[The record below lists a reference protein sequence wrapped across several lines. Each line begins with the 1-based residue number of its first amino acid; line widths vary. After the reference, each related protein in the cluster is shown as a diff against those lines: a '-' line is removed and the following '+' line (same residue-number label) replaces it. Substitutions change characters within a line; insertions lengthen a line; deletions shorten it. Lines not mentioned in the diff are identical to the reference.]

1 LCCDDNVGVDSAG
14 SQSVLNEDLATRR
27 AALDQIVEDLRTRQ
41 AELVDRGVARIF
53 GEIPAY
59 SKIAHTSFVADVR
72 DHVDVH
78 HDAVIRSLAARRPL
92 EGEELA
98 FMRARAARRVGR
110 VPLGDFMQGF
120 RVYMEVLWE
129 ALLESAVDEH
139 AREAALEAA
148 GIFIRYLNS
157 AATEAADVYVEAER
171 LLLAQGDRVRRDLL
185 EDLLA
190 GRTPAPGPKLMAA
203 RDAGLLPAVP
213 CVVIVAV
220 PLSAPE
226 DEHALR
232 AVAVALARAVGSALQ
247 PLTVTRHD
255 ELVLIA
261 RVEGDVG
268 DLVEALGQAQ
278 ERLAATAT
286 KLAVGMSAV
295 QSGLDRVSHAYAEAQ
310 AAVEKMRPAGGV
322 LALPTMSAFDCL
334 TLFGRET
341 ARQRIPAAVRQFVA
355 DDLADGRVLTTT
367 LLEYV
372 AADFNARLTAERLFL
387 HPNTARYR
395 LGKIEERTGCN
406 LRHVADVMD
415 LLIAVRVAEA
425 ELADA

>member
-27 AALDQIVEDLRTRQ
+27 AALDQIVEDLRTRR

-53 GEIPAY
+53 SEIPAY

-190 GRTPAPGPKLMAA
+190 GRSPAPGPKLMAA

-220 PLSAPE
+220 PLSPPE

-268 DLVEALGQAQ
+268 GLVEALGQAQ
-278 ERLAATAT
+278 ERLAATT

-322 LALPTMSAFDCL
+322 LALPVMSAFDCL

-406 LRHVADVMD
+406 LRHVSDVMD

>member
-1 LCCDDNVGVDSAG
+1 
-14 SQSVLNEDLATRR
+14 VLDEELATRS
-27 AALDQIVEDLRTRQ
+27 AALDQIVEGLRARQ
-41 AELVDRGVARIF
+41 AELVDRGVERIF
-53 GEIPAY
+53 REIPAY
-59 SKIAHTSFVADVR
+59 TRIAHTPFVADVR

-110 VPLGDFMQGF
+110 IPLGDFMQGF

-129 ALLESAVDEH
+129 ALLESAVGEH

-148 GIFIRYLNS
+148 GVVIRYLNS

-190 GRTPAPGPKLMAA
+190 GRTPAPGPKLIAA
-203 RDAGLLPAVP
+203 REAGLHPPAP
-213 CVVIVAV
+213 CVVIVAL
-220 PLSAPE
+220 PLTSPE

-261 RVEGDVG
+261 RVEGDAS
-268 DLVEALGQAQ
+268 DLVETLSQARD
-278 ERLAATAT
+278 RLAAAGTT
-286 KLAVGMSAV
+286 LAIGVSAV
-295 QSGLDRVSHAYAEAQ
+295 QNGLDRVADAYAEAQ
-310 AAVEKMRPAGGV
+310 AALERVRATGGV
-322 LALPTMSAFDCL
+322 LALPVMSAFDCL

-341 ARQRIPAAVRQFVA
+341 ARRRIPAIVRQFIEE
-355 DDLADGRVLTTT
+355 DLADGRVLTTT

-372 AADFNARLTAERLFL
+372 ASDFNAKLTAERLYL

-406 LRHVADVMD
+406 LRSVADVMD
-415 LLIAVRVAEA
+415 LLIAVRIAEA
-425 ELADA
+425 ELAAG